1 MGEQRKSISEA
12 YSETAY
18 PLIGHS
24 RRNLEVLLEAFR
36 DVDGSQMGDTYGKGA
51 IIEEFQARMADVL
64 GKESAVFF
72 RAEPWRSRLLCG
84 SGAMMLG

>member
-24 RRNLEVLLEAFR
+24 RRNLEVAGGISGCGWVA
-36 DVDGSQMGDTYGKGA
+36 DGDTYGKGA

-72 RAEPWRSRLLCG
+72 RAEPWRDCFADLVR
-84 SGAMMLG
+84 

>member
-24 RRNLEVLLEAFR
+24 RRNLEVLAGGISGCGWVA
-36 DVDGSQMGDTYGKGA
+36 DGDTYGKGA

-64 GKESAVFF
+64 GKESAVFSE
-72 RAEPWRSRLLCG
+72 RNHGATLLCG

>member
-36 DVDGSQMGDTYGKGA
+36 DVDGSQMGIHTAKAPSLRSFRHAWQTFWARNRLSFSERNHGA
-51 IIEEFQARMADVL
+51 ADCFADLV
-64 GKESAVFF
+64 
-72 RAEPWRSRLLCG
+72 R
-84 SGAMMLG
+84 